1 MNEMILFVIGFTVTL
16 AIVVL
21 ADVLIAR
28 ANDNAPVGPDR
39 AVYSRGISGAGD
51 LPAVEKRKEVR
62 GAV

>member
-28 ANDNAPVGPDR
+28 T
-39 AVYSRGISGAGD
+39 
-51 LPAVEKRKEVR
+51 K
-62 GAV
+62 